1 MSTWSRVR
9 RTVLAAAL
17 ATGLAA
23 VAACGG
29 TAGPQAGGGAGQ
41 LTLWTLQNEGI
52 NSVQQAAVD
61 RFNDTGGPQIDL
73 TTYLNDPYKSA
84 LQTAIGSPNGPD
96 VFYNWGGG
104 NLKGYADAGQA
115 ADLTAALDARPE
127 VKQAFLPQVLETG
140 TIDGKV
146 YGIPMQGVQPLSFF
160 YNKDVFAQAGIT
172 EFPTTWQGFLDTVD
186 RLEAAGVQP
195 IALAGAQSWTEMMY
209 PEYLLD
215 RVGGSE
221 KFQAIA
227 DGKPG
232 AWRDPAVLQA
242 MTMVQD
248 LVDRG
253 AFGTNFTA
261 VDYANQA
268 SQALLTSGR
277 AAMELMGSWQV
288 TSLNDNFP
296 DFLEQGRL
304 GWAPFPAVEGG
315 AGDPSTV
322 IGNPSNYYSVSARSA
337 DVPAATDFLL
347 TQMTDPQYVQGMLE
361 KGQVPA
367 LTGIEQQVASTG
379 PFADFNTYTY
389 DQTKNAATFVQS
401 WDQALPAAEAQTML
415 TNLSKVFTKE
425 LTPQQFAEA
434 MDSAGR

>member
-9 RTVLAAAL
+9 RTAVAAAL

-29 TAGPQAGGGAGQ
+29 GTAGPRADGGNLA
-41 LTLWTLQNEGI
+41 LWTLQNEGL
-52 NSVQQAAVD
+52 NVVQQEAVD
-61 RFNDTGGPQIDL
+61 RYNGDGGAQIDL
-73 TTYLNDPYKSA
+73 TTYLNDPYKAA
-84 LQTAIGSPNGPD
+84 LQTAVGSPNGPD
-96 VFYNWGGG
+96 IFYNWGGG
-104 NLKGYADAGQA
+104 NLRGYVEAGQT
-115 ADLTAALDARPE
+115 ADLTAALDADPA
-127 VKQAFLPQVLETG
+127 VKDAFLPQVLETG
-140 TIDGKV
+140 TIDGQV
-146 YGIPMQGVQPLSFF
+146 HAVPMQGMQPLSFF
-160 YNKDVFAQAGIT
+160 YNKDVFAEAGIT
-172 EFPTTWQGFLDTVD
+172 GFPATWQEFLSTVD
-186 RLEAAGVQP
+186 RLRDSGVQP
-195 IALAGAQSWTEMMY
+195 IALAGAQAWTSMMY

-215 RVGGSE
+215 RVGGPE
-221 KFQAIA
+221 KFEAIA
-227 DGKPG
+227 AGEPG
-232 AWRDPAVLQA
+232 AWQDPAVVEA

-261 VDYANQA
+261 VDYDNNA

-296 DFLEQGRL
+296 DFLEQDKL

-315 AGDPSTV
+315 AGDPGNV
-322 IGNPSNYYSVSARSA
+322 IGNPSNYYSVAAGSS
-337 DVPAATDFLL
+337 DVDAATDFLL

-361 KGQVPA
+361 NGQVPA
-367 LTGIEQQVASTG
+367 VNGISDQVGSVG
-379 PFADFNTYTY
+379 DFTAFNVYTY
-389 DQTKNAATFVQS
+389 EQTQNAPTFIQS

-425 LTPQQFAEA
+425 LSPEQFAEA
-434 MDSAGR
+434 MDSASR